1 MEPRYFDRLK
11 AFVAYAATKGI
22 VVEVALFNGMY
33 ADSWPLMAMYHG
45 NNVQGV
51 GNYEADVCGL
61 YTSNDPRNQDVI
73 RYQRAYVAK
82 IATEL
87 NAFDNVIF
95 DLSDEPLLQG
105 KPDGGIKFLD
115 QADVIPW
122 LLQLGDAFLTAEAT
136 LPKKHVLGQTV
147 QSLSPDLSGEP
158 WVQWLPTEYV
168 KAAGNALEKNYAAR
182 KPIVDVES
190 DYYGAS
196 LVSDY
201 GPDDVRI
208 EGWWFMLGGGA
219 GIINLNSEF
228 HRGQEAGAADTR
240 ERILPQRKALKA
252 FMESLDLATVGRFT
266 GIAPLPAGVVVS
278 ALAHPGEQY
287 AVYLAHAKGDGQWGA
302 HFVAMPGAYTDT
314 IELNDVPAGKYAV
327 KWTDPVTGAE
337 LGADVIATSGG
348 AVRLPTPS
356 YALDIAMRL
365 QRVK

>member
-1 MEPRYFDRLK
+1 MRSTATGANQTLAAAGAPSMKFDLDRWNPRSFDRLK
-11 AFVAYAATKGI
+11 AFVAYAATRGI

-61 YTSNDPRNQDVI
+61 YTTNDPRNQDVI
-73 RYQRAYVAK
+73 PYQRAYVAK
-82 IATEL
+82 VATEL

-105 KPDGGIKFLD
+105 TADGGVKFLD
-115 QADVIPW
+115 HADVIPW
-122 LLQLGDAFLTAEAT
+122 LQQMGDAFLGAEAS

-147 QSLSPDLSGEP
+147 QSMSPDLSGES

-168 KAAGNALEKNYAAR
+168 KAAGVALEKNYAAR

-208 EGWWFMLGGGA
+208 EGWWFMLGGR
-219 GIINLNSEF
+219 
-228 HRGQEAGAADTR
+228 RGDHQ
-240 ERILPQRKALKA
+240 PQ
-252 FMESLDLATVGRFT
+252 
-266 GIAPLPAGVVVS
+266 
-278 ALAHPGEQY
+278 
-287 AVYLAHAKGDGQWGA
+287 
-302 HFVAMPGAYTDT
+302 
-314 IELNDVPAGKYAV
+314 
-327 KWTDPVTGAE
+327 
-337 LGADVIATSGG
+337 
-348 AVRLPTPS
+348 
-356 YALDIAMRL
+356 
-365 QRVK
+365 